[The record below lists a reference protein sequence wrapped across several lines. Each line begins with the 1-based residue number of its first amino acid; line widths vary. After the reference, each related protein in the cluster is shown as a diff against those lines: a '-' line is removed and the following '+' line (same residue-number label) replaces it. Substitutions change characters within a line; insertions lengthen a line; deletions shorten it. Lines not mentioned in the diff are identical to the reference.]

1 MTAVLIIP
9 ALNEARALR
18 RVLEE
23 IPAGVF
29 KEIIVVDNGSTD
41 DTAQVARD
49 AGARVAVEPR
59 RGYGS
64 ACLAGIAALRPEA
77 DVVVFMD
84 ADGSDLPSDAGAL
97 LEPIVQDAADLVIGS
112 RELGDAETGS
122 LSPHQRLGNRLAVW
136 LVSLLYGHK
145 YTDLGPFRAIRRSA
159 LDRLR
164 MRDTNFGWTIEMQVK
179 AIQRGLRI
187 AEIPVSYRNRQAG
200 QSKISGS
207 LVGSAAAGAKILW
220 TVAKYAIQSDPT

>member
-18 RVLEE
+18 QVLEDV
-23 IPAGVF
+23 PPGVF
-29 KEIIVVDNGSTD
+29 REIIVVDNGSTD
-41 DTAQVARD
+41 NTAKIARS
-49 AGARVAVEPR
+49 AGARVVVEQR

-64 ACLAGIAALRPEA
+64 ACLAGISALPPEA

-97 LEPIVQDAADLVIGS
+97 IEPIVQDEADLVIGS
-112 RELGDAETGS
+112 RELGTAEPGS

-136 LVSLLYGHK
+136 LVSLLYGRQ

-159 LDRLR
+159 LERLG

-179 AIQRGLRI
+179 AVQRGLRI
-187 AEIPVSYRNRQAG
+187 AEAPVAYRKRQAG

-207 LVGSAAAGAKILW
+207 LLGSAAAGAKILW
-220 TVAKYAIQSDPT
+220 TVAKHAIQSDPT

>member
-18 RVLEE
+18 QVLEE
-23 IPAGVF
+23 IPTGVF
-29 KEIIVVDNGSTD
+29 AEIIVVDNGSTD
-41 DTAQVARD
+41 DTAQVAGK
-49 AGARVAVEPR
+49 AGARVVVEPR

-64 ACLAGIAALRPEA
+64 ACLAGIAALPEET

-84 ADGSDLPSDAGAL
+84 ADGSDLPGDASVLIG
-97 LEPIVQDAADLVIGS
+97 PIVQDQADLVIGS
-112 RELGDAETGS
+112 RELGAAEPGS
-122 LSPHQRLGNRLAVW
+122 LSAHQRLGNRLAVW
-136 LVSLLYGHK
+136 LVSLLYGRR

-159 LDRLR
+159 LERLR

-187 AEIPVSYRNRQAG
+187 AEAPVSYRSRQAG

-220 TVAKYAIQSDPT
+220 TVAKLAIQSDST

>member
-1 MTAVLIIP
+1 VTAVLIIP

-18 RVLEE
+18 KVLEE

-29 KEIIVVDNGSTD
+29 GEIIVVDNGSTD
-41 DTAQVARD
+41 DTATVARN
-49 AGARVAVEPR
+49 AGARVVAEQR

-64 ACLAGIAALRPEA
+64 ACLAGISALPREA

-84 ADGSDLPSDAGAL
+84 ADGSDLPSDADAL
-97 LEPIVQDAADLVIGS
+97 MEPIVQDEADLVIGS
-112 RELGDAETGS
+112 RELGAAESGS
-122 LSPHQRLGNRLAVW
+122 LSPHQRLGNRLAVR

-159 LDRLR
+159 LERLG

-179 AIQRGLRI
+179 AVQRGLRI
-187 AEIPVSYRNRQAG
+187 AEAPVSYRKRQAG

-207 LVGSAAAGAKILW
+207 LLGSAAAGAKILW
-220 TVAKYAIQSDPT
+220 TVAKHAIRNEST

>member
-18 RVLEE
+18 QVLEE
-23 IPAGVF
+23 IPTGVF
-29 KEIIVVDNGSTD
+29 AEIVVVDNGSTD
-41 DTAQVARD
+41 DTAQVAGN
-49 AGARVAVEPR
+49 AGARVVVEPR

-64 ACLAGIAALRPEA
+64 ACLAGIAALPEET

-84 ADGSDLPSDAGAL
+84 ADGSDLPSDAGVL
-97 LEPIVQDAADLVIGS
+97 IDPIVQDQADLVIGS
-112 RELGDAETGS
+112 RVLGAAEPGS
-122 LSPHQRLGNRLAVW
+122 LSAHQRLGNRLAVW
-136 LVSLLYGHK
+136 LVSLLYGRR

-159 LDRLR
+159 LERLR
-164 MRDTNFGWTIEMQVK
+164 MRDTNFGWTVEMQVK

-187 AEIPVSYRNRQAG
+187 AEAPVAYRNRQAG

-207 LVGSAAAGAKILW
+207 VVGSAAAGAKILW
-220 TVAKYAIQSDPT
+220 TVARYAIQNDPT

>member
-18 RVLEE
+18 QVLEDV
-23 IPAGVF
+23 PPGVF
-29 KEIIVVDNGSTD
+29 SEIIVVDNGSTD
-41 DTAQVARD
+41 DTAQVASS
-49 AGARVAVEPR
+49 AGARVVVEPR

-64 ACLAGIAALRPEA
+64 ACLAGISALPQEA

-97 LEPIVQDAADLVIGS
+97 IEPIVQNQADLVIGS
-112 RELGDAETGS
+112 RELGAADSGA

-145 YTDLGPFRAIRRSA
+145 YTDLGPFRAIRRSG
-159 LDRLR
+159 LEGLG

-179 AIQRGLRI
+179 AVQRGLRI
-187 AEIPVSYRNRQAG
+187 TEAPVAYRMRQAG

-207 LVGSAAAGAKILW
+207 FVGSAAAGAKILW
-220 TVAKYAIQSDPT
+220 TVAKYAIQNDPT

>member
-18 RVLEE
+18 QVLRE
-23 IPAGVF
+23 IPPGVF
-29 KEIIVVDNGSTD
+29 EEIIVVDNGSTD
-41 DTAQVARD
+41 ETAQVARN

-64 ACLAGIAALRPEA
+64 ACLAGIEALPAEA

-97 LEPIVQDAADLVIGS
+97 LEPIVHGEADLVIGS
-112 RELGDAETGS
+112 RELGAAETGS
-122 LSPHQRLGNRLAVW
+122 LSTHQRLGNQLAVW

-159 LDRLR
+159 LERLR

-179 AIQRGLRI
+179 AVQRGLRI
-187 AEIPVSYRNRQAG
+187 AEIPVAYRNRQAG

>member
-18 RVLEE
+18 QVLEE
-23 IPAGVF
+23 IPRGVF
-29 KEIIVVDNGSTD
+29 GEIIVVDNGSTD
-41 DTAQVARD
+41 DTARVARR
-49 AGARVAVEPR
+49 AGARVVVEQR

-64 ACLAGIAALRPEA
+64 ACLAGISALPPQA

-84 ADGSDLPSDAGAL
+84 ADGSDLPADADAL
-97 LEPIVQDAADLVIGS
+97 IGPIAQDQADLVIGS
-112 RELGDAETGS
+112 RELGAAETGS
-122 LSPHQRLGNRLAVW
+122 LSVHQRLGNRLATW
-136 LVSLLYGHK
+136 LVALLYGHK
-145 YTDLGPFRAIRRSA
+145 YTDLGPFRAIRRSE
-159 LDRLR
+159 LDRLS

-187 AEIPVSYRNRQAG
+187 IETPVAYRKRQAG

-207 LVGSAAAGAKILW
+207 VFGSAAAGAKILW
-220 TVAKYAIQSDPT
+220 TVAKYAIPGGPT

>member
-9 ALNEARALR
+9 ALNEASALR
-18 RVLEE
+18 QVLEE
-23 IPAGVF
+23 IPPGVF
-29 KEIIVVDNGSTD
+29 EEIIVVDNGSTD
-41 DTAQVARD
+41 GTAQVARD
-49 AGARVAVEPR
+49 AGALAVVEPR

-64 ACLAGIAALRPEA
+64 ACLAGIAALPAQA

-84 ADGSDLPSDAGAL
+84 ADGSDLPGDARAL
-97 LEPIVQDAADLVIGS
+97 LAPISQDQADLVIGS
-112 RELGDAETGS
+112 RELGGAEAGS

-136 LVSLLYGHK
+136 LVSLLYGHT

-159 LDRLR
+159 LEHLR

-187 AEIPVSYRNRQAG
+187 AEVPVAYRHRQAG

-207 LVGSAAAGAKILW
+207 LVGSAAAGIKILW

>member
-1 MTAVLIIP
+1 VTAVLIIP

-18 RVLEE
+18 QVLEE
-23 IPAGVF
+23 IPPGVF
-29 KEIIVVDNGSTD
+29 GEIIVVDNGSTD
-41 DTAQVARD
+41 DTAQVARN

-64 ACLAGIAALRPEA
+64 ACLAGIAALPQEA

-97 LEPIVQDAADLVIGS
+97 IGPIAQDKADLVIGS
-112 RELGDAETGS
+112 RELGAAEIGS
-122 LSPHQRLGNRLAVW
+122 LSPHQRLGNRLTVW
-136 LVSLLYGHK
+136 LVSLLYGYK

-159 LDRLR
+159 LERLR

-179 AIQRGLRI
+179 AVQRGLRI
-187 AEIPVSYRNRQAG
+187 AEIPVAYRIRQAG
-200 QSKISGS
+200 QSKISGG
-207 LVGSAAAGAKILW
+207 LVGSAAAGVKILW
-220 TVAKYAIQSDPT
+220 TVAKHAIQSDPT

>member
-1 MTAVLIIP
+1 VTAVLIIP

-18 RVLEE
+18 QVLEDV
-23 IPAGVF
+23 PPGVF
-29 KEIIVVDNGSTD
+29 REIIVVDNGSTD
-41 DTAQVARD
+41 NTAKIARS
-49 AGARVAVEPR
+49 AGARVVVEQR

-64 ACLAGIAALRPEA
+64 ACLAGISALPPEA

-97 LEPIVQDAADLVIGS
+97 IEPIVQDEADLVIGS
-112 RELGDAETGS
+112 RELGTAEPGS

-136 LVSLLYGHK
+136 LVSLLYGRQ

-159 LDRLR
+159 LERLG

-179 AIQRGLRI
+179 AVQRGLRI
-187 AEIPVSYRNRQAG
+187 AEAPVAYRKRQAG

-207 LVGSAAAGAKILW
+207 LLGSAAAGAKILW
-220 TVAKYAIQSDPT
+220 TVAKHAIQSDPT

>member
-1 MTAVLIIP
+1 VTAVLIIP

-18 RVLEE
+18 QVLRE

-29 KEIIVVDNGSTD
+29 GEIVVVDNGSTD
-41 DTAQVARD
+41 GTAEIAAG
-49 AGARVAVEPR
+49 AGARVVVEKR

-64 ACLAGIAALRPEA
+64 ACLAGVAALPKDA

-97 LEPIVQDAADLVIGS
+97 IGPIVRDEADLVIGS
-112 RELGDAETGS
+112 RELGVPEPGS

-136 LVSLLYGHK
+136 LVSLLYGRR
-145 YTDLGPFRAIRRSA
+145 YTDLGPFRAIRRTA
-159 LDRLR
+159 LERLD
-164 MRDTNFGWTIEMQVK
+164 MRDKNFGWTIEMQVK
-179 AIQRGLRI
+179 AVRRGLRI
-187 AEIPVSYRNRQAG
+187 VEAPVAYRNRKAG

-220 TVAKYAIQSDPT
+220 TVARYAIRNDPT

>member
-18 RVLEE
+18 QVLEE
-23 IPAGVF
+23 IPTGVF
-29 KEIIVVDNGSTD
+29 AEIIVVDNGSTD
-41 DTAQVARD
+41 DTAQVAGN
-49 AGARVAVEPR
+49 AGARVVVEPR

-64 ACLAGIAALRPEA
+64 ACLAGIAALPEET

-84 ADGSDLPSDAGAL
+84 ADGSDLPSDAGVL
-97 LEPIVQDAADLVIGS
+97 IDPIVQDQADLVIGS
-112 RELGDAETGS
+112 RVLGAAEPGS
-122 LSPHQRLGNRLAVW
+122 LSAHQRLGNRLAVW
-136 LVSLLYGHK
+136 LVSLLYGRR

-159 LDRLR
+159 LERLR

-187 AEIPVSYRNRQAG
+187 AEAPVAYRNRQAG

-220 TVAKYAIQSDPT
+220 TVAKHAIQSDPT

>member
-18 RVLEE
+18 HVLEE
-23 IPAGVF
+23 IPRGVF
-29 KEIIVVDNGSTD
+29 GEIIVVDNGSTD
-41 DTAQVARD
+41 ETAQVARR
-49 AGARVAVEPR
+49 AGARVVVEQR

-64 ACLAGIAALRPEA
+64 ACLAGISALPPQA

-84 ADGSDLPSDAGAL
+84 ADGSDLPADADAL
-97 LEPIVQDAADLVIGS
+97 IAPIAQDQADLVIGS
-112 RELGDAETGS
+112 RELGDAECGS
-122 LSPHQRLGNRLAVW
+122 LSVHQRLGNRLAMW

-145 YTDLGPFRAIRRSA
+145 YTDLGPFRAIRRSE
-159 LDRLR
+159 LDRLS

-187 AEIPVSYRNRQAG
+187 TEAPVAYRKRQAG

-207 LVGSAAAGAKILW
+207 VFGSAAAGAKILW
-220 TVAKYAIQSDPT
+220 TVAKYAIPGDPT